1 MIKAFR
7 RVFCFCLFACLA
19 PYLSLTA
26 EAQVSSNVFLRIA
39 SGAYAKTPQLPDVP
53 PGDFTTLVLPTFR
66 YDLLLAPFNLPTD
79 AAALLQNAI
88 VKRLGVHYRYYGVD
102 DRGYDCSGFVWSV
115 FREAG
120 ADFERGPAR
129 TLWSQLPEA
138 VGAETRQFGTL
149 VFFNRGKHIGIV
161 RDAESFYHASRSQG
175 VILSRFSGYWER
187 RVTGFRRSPAPIL
200 PPPPSSIRTS
210 ELKNEY

>member
-1 MIKAFR
+1 
-7 RVFCFCLFACLA
+7 A

-39 SGAYAKTPQLPDVP
+39 SGAYAKTPQLPDVH
-53 PGDFTTLVLPTFR
+53 PGDFASLVPPVFR
-66 YDLLLAPFNLPTD
+66 YDLLPAPFILPTD
-79 AAALLQNAI
+79 AATLLQNAI
-88 VKRLGVHYRYYGVD
+88 VKRLGVHYRYYGAD

-138 VGAETRQFGTL
+138 VGAETIQFGTL

-161 RDAESFYHASRSQG
+161 RDAESFYHASRSHG

-187 RVTGFRRSPAPIL
+187 HIIGFRRSPAPIL
-200 PPPPSSIRTS
+200 PLPPGPIRTS
-210 ELKNEY
+210 ELTDDH